1 MLQSLSSSYSWF
13 ENRIFCQTSWTQQ
26 IKIGLPVHV
35 NSEIKPLTDRFEKKK
50 KKIPIRSIVL
60 LNYQDKQQNL
70 YILLDTCCQTPNST
84 GGIKRG
90 IVILSSFLK
99 TARAP
104 NWTLAKFH
112 AFTGKSSVPIVP
124 NISWTEVG
132 VKLHLPTSLPGKC
145 TVCATP
151 TGPSRWLP
159 SAPPV
164 M

>member
-1 MLQSLSSSYSWF
+1 M
-13 ENRIFCQTSWTQQ
+13 
-26 IKIGLPVHV
+26 HV
-35 NSEIKPLTDRFEKKK
+35 NSEIKPLTDRFEKK

-159 SAPPV
+159 SAPTV